1 MGVDVN
7 GEMVGEFEGNIV
19 VGLKLGSCVGNNSV
33 GKYVGLHEKE
43 ILCIGVM

>member
-1 MGVDVN
+1 MGVDVI

-33 GKYVGLHEKE
+33 GRYVGLHEKE